1 MSGMT
6 LIRTPFIRGWSKNTF
21 DTLKN
26 VVIPEGGST
35 QNSYT
40 IPFHG
45 PTTL

>member
-1 MSGMT
+1 MSGVT
-6 LIRTPFIRGWSKNTF
+6 LIRTPFIRGWSNNTF

-35 QNSYT
+35 HHSYT